1 MSLEFCLPTKSDA
14 VPTGR
19 DGYAEPHS
27 QRENVAGKIRS
38 YAVFAGASWREI

>member
-1 MSLEFCLPTKSDA
+1 MSFEFCLPIESDA

-19 DGYAEPHS
+19 DGFAESHS
-27 QRENVAGKIRS
+27 QRENVAGKIRF